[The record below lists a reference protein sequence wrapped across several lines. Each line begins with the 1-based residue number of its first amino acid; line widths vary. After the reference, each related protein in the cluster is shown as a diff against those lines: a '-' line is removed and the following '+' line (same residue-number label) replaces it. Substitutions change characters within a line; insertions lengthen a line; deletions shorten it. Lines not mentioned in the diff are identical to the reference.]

1 MKKLTLLITLLAT
14 FILGACATQGSKNNS
29 TGTGNGIDTYNNTPD
44 NPMVNSRA
52 ASSEEFP
59 QENQL

>member
-29 TGTGNGIDTYNNTPD
+29 TGNDIDTYNNTPD

>member
-14 FILGACATQGSKNNS
+14 FILGACATQGNKNNS
-29 TGTGNGIDTYNNTPD
+29 TGNGIDTYNNTPD
-44 NPMVNSRA
+44 NPIVNSRA